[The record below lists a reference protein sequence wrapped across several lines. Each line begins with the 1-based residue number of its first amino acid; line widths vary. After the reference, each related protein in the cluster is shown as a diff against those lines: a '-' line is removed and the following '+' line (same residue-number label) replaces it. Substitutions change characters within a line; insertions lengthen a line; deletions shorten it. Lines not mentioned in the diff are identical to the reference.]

1 LILQGKVWDKQ
12 GGGRVRLKAESEVEP
27 MAKIKGPGRP
37 RKYTAAGFARACE
50 AYFDSISYQEAVY
63 RRIPAEGEYGNPR
76 FDSKGHQV
84 YRDEQIYTADGKP
97 AYVTNWIEPP
107 GIMALCLYLGIDE
120 STFLRYG
127 EMRPSETMTEAEKHE
142 AEVFC
147 RTVSRARGRVM
158 AYLMEMTQDP
168 KAARGAIWNLQQNFG
183 QKEHREISLD
193 ESTRKAISSTGMTMQ
208 EKMAMLRSIGDL
220 PEVD

>member
-1 LILQGKVWDKQ
+1 M
-12 GGGRVRLKAESEVEP
+12 AEIR
-27 MAKIKGPGRP
+27 KPGRP
-37 RKYTAAGFARACE
+37 KKYTAAKFAEACE
-50 AYFDSISYQEAVY
+50 QYFDSISYTEPVY
-63 RRIPAEGEYGNPR
+63 RRVPAVDENGYPR

-84 YRDEQIYTADGKP
+84 YTNEQIITKDEKP
-97 AYVTNWIEPP
+97 AYVTCWIEPP

-127 EMRPSETMTEAEKHE
+127 EMKPSDGMTDKEKND

-147 RTVSRARGRVM
+147 RTAARARGRVM
-158 AYLMEMTQDP
+158 AYLMEMTQNP

-193 ESTRKAISSTGMTMQ
+193 ESTRKAISATGMTMQ
-208 EKMAMLRSIGDL
+208 EKFALLAGIGEL
-220 PEVD
+220 PEVTACEQDEV